1 MPVISALIFDLDNTL
16 IADDAATDSAFRE
29 ACALAAGHGVEA
41 DALGRAVRDHAGR
54 LWRAGPSIEYARAM
68 GIASW
73 EALSATFEGDDPN
86 LARLREWTPAFRHR
100 AWADALAGYGIVDDG
115 LARRLA
121 SAFREARGRSHVAYG
136 DTVPVLADLARDY
149 RLALLTNGA
158 PDLQRQ
164 KIAVAGLDGRF
175 EVTVVSGELGIG
187 KPDPRIFAHTLAALG
202 VNADAAAMIGDSVE
216 RDIEGAKACG
226 IRAIRIVRPGVYT
239 SEEGATEPDARIT
252 TLGELRGVL

>member
-1 MPVISALIFDLDNTL
+1 M
-16 IADDAATDSAFRE
+16 
-29 ACALAAGHGVEA
+29 
-41 DALGRAVRDHAGR
+41 
-54 LWRAGPSIEYARAM
+54 
-68 GIASW
+68 
-73 EALSATFEGDDPN
+73 
-86 LARLREWTPAFRHR
+86 
-100 AWADALAGYGIVDDG
+100 
-115 LARRLA
+115 
-121 SAFREARGRSHVAYG
+121 AYD
-136 DTVPVLADLARDY
+136 DTVPVLAGLARDY

-202 VNADAAAMIGDSVE
+202 VGAPEAAMIGDSVE

-252 TLGELRGVL
+252 SLTELRGVL